1 MDPISYDEQQLIAI
15 HNAGSLT
22 KTLLNLKEMREF
34 ISDEET
40 DLKSITDSA
49 IRHLE
54 EMTDEEYEQIDLI
67 PDFSN

>member
-15 HNAGSLT
+15 HNAGSRT
-22 KTLLNLKEMREF
+22 KTLLNLKEMRKF

-54 EMTDEEYEQIDLI
+54 EMTDEEYGQFDLI

>member
-15 HNAGSLT
+15 HNAGSRT
-22 KTLLNLKEMREF
+22 KTVSNLKEMKEF

-40 DLKSITDSA
+40 DLKSITDLA

-67 PDFSN
+67 PDISN

>member
-15 HNAGSLT
+15 HNAGSRA

-40 DLKSITDSA
+40 DLNSITDSA

-67 PDFSN
+67 PDFYN

>member
-15 HNAGSLT
+15 HNAGSRT
-22 KTLLNLKEMREF
+22 KTVSNLKEMKEF

-40 DLKSITDSA
+40 DLKSITDLA

>member
-15 HNAGSLT
+15 HNAGSRT
-22 KTLLNLKEMREF
+22 KTVSNLKEMKEF

-49 IRHLE
+49 INHLE

>member
-1 MDPISYDEQQLIAI
+1 MGPISYDEQQLIAI
-15 HNAGSLT
+15 HNAGSRT
-22 KTLLNLKEMREF
+22 KTVSNLKKMREF

-54 EMTDEEYEQIDLI
+54 EMTDEEYEQFDLI

>member
-1 MDPISYDEQQLIAI
+1 MEPISYDEQQLIAI
-15 HNAGSLT
+15 HNVGSRT
-22 KTLLNLKEMREF
+22 KTVLNLKEMRKF